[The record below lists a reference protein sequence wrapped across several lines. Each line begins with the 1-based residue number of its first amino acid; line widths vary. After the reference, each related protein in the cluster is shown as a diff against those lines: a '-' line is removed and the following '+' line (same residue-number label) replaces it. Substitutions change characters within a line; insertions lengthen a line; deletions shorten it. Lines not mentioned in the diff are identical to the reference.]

1 MEAIT
6 ELKKLEK
13 INNKIMMLMSDHVD
27 QSELF
32 METIAQ
38 LRYAYVIAA
47 SSRIEQAFYQL
58 LPRVLSNNRKTKCV
72 ESFAEVNLRLKL
84 FTYFDFK
91 APSNKAANKFY
102 SALGVKETIN
112 DIKSGTT
119 IKFPDFCSLEA
130 SFIEL
135 MVTKNKIAHEYKVSE
150 FDSNTFKDYQDK
162 YNNSKKYVIY
172 IAMIIKQLV
181 KGGDLTF

>member
-1 MEAIT
+1 MEAIR
-6 ELKKLEK
+6 ELKKLEE
-13 INNKIMMLMSDHVD
+13 INSKIMRLIPEHVD
-27 QSELF
+27 KNELF

-72 ESFAEVNLRLKL
+72 ESFAETNLRLKL

-91 APSNKAANKFY
+91 VHPNKAANKFY

-112 DIKSGTT
+112 GIKSGTS
-119 IKFPDFCSLEA
+119 IKFPDFYSLEA

-135 MVTKNKIAHEYKVSE
+135 MITRNKIAHEYRVSE
-150 FDSNTFKDYQDK
+150 FNSNTFKDYQDK

-172 IAMIIKQLV
+172 IARIIKQLV
-181 KGGDLTF
+181 KGVDLTF